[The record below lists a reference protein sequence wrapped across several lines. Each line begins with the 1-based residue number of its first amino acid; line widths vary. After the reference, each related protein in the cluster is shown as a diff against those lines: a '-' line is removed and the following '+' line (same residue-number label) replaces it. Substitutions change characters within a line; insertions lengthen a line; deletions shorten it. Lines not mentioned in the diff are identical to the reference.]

1 MSRVSKK
8 RSNAS
13 IKYSSKINN
22 LTSKNISYKPLNLKL
37 SEFRYHPPYSY
48 DDVNMNLFNFLNN
61 NPSKD
66 NLNKL
71 YDTTIYFAEFDSP
84 GADRYF
90 VREFTRELFDIL
102 CKIMKIKNLN
112 PIITNLIKEKY
123 QAEEKLLNDKILYF
137 TKKYAKRKNISDL
150 VKRYRKTLEKEKKHF
165 PYNNEI
171 IQYLIDNNILNN
183 KEQELY
189 KKSYSKEYINGWAI
203 LEEYIKISFNL
214 LHHLRIL

>member
-8 RSNAS
+8 YSNTS
-13 IKYSSKINN
+13 IKYSSNKNI
-22 LTSKNISYKPLNLKL
+22 LTLKNISYKPLNLKL
-37 SEFRYHPPYSY
+37 SEFRAKPPYSY
-48 DDVNMNLFNFLNN
+48 DEENMNLFNFLNN

-84 GADRYF
+84 GADWYF
-90 VREFTRELFDIL
+90 VHEFTRELFDIL
-102 CKIMKIKNLN
+102 CKIMKIKNLHL
-112 PIITNLIKEKY
+112 IITNLIKEKY
-123 QAEEKLLNDKILYF
+123 QTEEKLLNDKILDF

-150 VKRYRKTLEKEKKHF
+150 VKRYRKTLEKDKKHF
-165 PYNNEI
+165 PYNTEI
-171 IQYLIDNNILNN
+171 IQYLIDNNVLNN
-183 KEQELY
+183 KEQQLY